1 MHEKIL
7 IVDDEP
13 AIRKVLTRI
22 LEEAGYLC
30 RGADSV
36 QSAKE
41 ILAVD
46 TFDLL
51 LSDLKMPEESGL
63 DLIRYAKAHYPD
75 TGRIIITGVDNPE
88 VADEIMAVGVY
99 GYILKPLSKDI
110 VLITVKNTLH
120 HLLLDRHLQTY
131 KEELEKTV
139 SEKTEQLSAIMHN
152 LNAGVVMIDRQRNIL
167 QINRKMQ
174 HFFPALSPGKSQ
186 FCCNVWKISP
196 EEPCVGCPMAETFT
210 TGRTIETVKKIETV
224 QGIRDFRV
232 VTSPVTDET
241 GKIYAGICLYEDF
254 TENLILERDLRQS
267 QKLEAVGQ
275 LAAGIAHEINTP
287 MQYIGDNIRFLN
299 DSFQDISKVLNTCLL
314 WRKATDEQ
322 DLTEDMNRRLVD
334 AIEEADIAYFLDEI
348 STAIDQS
355 IEGVGR
361 VEKIVRAMKDFSH
374 PGSDDKKAANINKI
388 LESTITVSR
397 NEWKYVAEMEM
408 DFAADLPLVLCHA
421 SELSQ
426 VFLNIIVNSAHAIN
440 DMKEESKTELGKISV
455 QTKKIPHGI
464 EIRITDTGGGIP
476 EEIQER
482 VFEPF
487 FTTKVRGKGTG
498 QGLAIAHRVIVDK
511 HQGRLSL
518 ASEQGRGTTFIIE
531 LPTGDN
537 AGFTQPARSTGLS
550 LK

>member
-1 MHEKIL
+1 MQEKIL
-7 IVDDEP
+7 IVDDEL
-13 AIRKVLTRI
+13 AICKVLTRI
-22 LEEAGYLC
+22 LQEVGYLC
-30 RGADSV
+30 RVADSV

-41 ILAVD
+41 ILAVE

-51 LSDLKMPEESGL
+51 LSDLKMPRESGL
-63 DLIRYAKAHYPD
+63 DLIRYTKSHYPD
-75 TGRIIITGVDNPE
+75 IGRIIITGVGDPE
-88 VADEIMAVGVY
+88 IADEIMEVGVY

-110 VLITVKNTLH
+110 VLITVKNTLR

-196 EEPCVGCPMAETFT
+196 EEPCDGCPMAETFT
-210 TGRTIETVKKIETV
+210 TGKTIETVKKIETI
-224 QGIRDFRV
+224 QGKRDFRV
-232 VTSPVTDET
+232 VTSPVLDEA
-241 GKIYAGICLYEDF
+241 GEVYAGICLYEDF
-254 TENLILERDLRQS
+254 TENLLLERDLRQS

-299 DSFQDISKVLNTCLL
+299 DSFQDISKVLRTCLL
-314 WRKATDEQ
+314 WQESAGKE
-322 DLTEDMNRRLVD
+322 DLTADIHRRLAD

-348 STAIDQS
+348 ATAIEQS

-374 PGSDDKKAANINKI
+374 PGGDEKKAANINKI
-388 LESTITVSR
+388 LESTVTVSR

-408 DFAADLPLVLCHA
+408 DCKAELPLVLCLA

-426 VFLNIIVNSAHAIN
+426 VFLNIIVNSAHAIA
-440 DMKEESKTELGKISV
+440 DMNQGSPKDMGKISIR
-455 QTKKIPHGI
+455 TTNIPHGI

-476 EEIQER
+476 EGIQER

-511 HQGRLSL
+511 HQGRLSF
-518 ASEQGRGTTFIIE
+518 ASETGRGTTFVIE
-531 LPTGDN
+531 LPVDGN
-537 AGFTQPARSTGLS
+537 EGFTQPASSMGLQ
-550 LK
+550 

>member
-1 MHEKIL
+1 MHGKIL
-7 IVDDEP
+7 IVDDELS
-13 AIRKVLTRI
+13 ICRVLSRI
-22 LEEAGYLC
+22 LEEAGYPC
-30 RGADSV
+30 QIADSV

-41 ILAVD
+41 ILAVE

-51 LSDLKMPEESGL
+51 LSDLKMPRESGL
-63 DLIRYAKAHYPD
+63 DLIRYTKSHYPD
-75 TGRIIITGVDNPE
+75 IGRIIITGVGDPE
-88 VADEIMAVGVY
+88 IADEIMEVGVY

-110 VLITVKNTLH
+110 LLITVKNTLR

-174 HFFPALSPGKSQ
+174 HFFPALFPGKSQ

-196 EEPCVGCPMAETFT
+196 EEPCDVCPMAETFT
-210 TGRTIETVKKIETV
+210 TGKTIETVKKIETI
-224 QGIRDFRV
+224 QGKRDFRV
-232 VTSPVTDET
+232 VTSPVVDEA
-241 GKIYAGICLYEDF
+241 GEVYAGICLYEDF
-254 TENLILERDLRQS
+254 TENLLLERDLRQS

-287 MQYIGDNIRFLN
+287 MQYIGDNIRFLD
-299 DSFQDISKVLNTCLL
+299 DSFQDISKVLKTCLL
-314 WRKATDEQ
+314 WQESAGKE
-322 DLTEDMNRRLVD
+322 DLTGDIHRRLAD

-348 STAIDQS
+348 ATAIEQS

-374 PGSDDKKAANINKI
+374 PGGDEKKAANINKI
-388 LESTITVSR
+388 LESTVTVSR
-397 NEWKYVAEMEM
+397 NEWKYVAEMDM
-408 DFAADLPLVLCHA
+408 DCAVDLPLVPCLA

-426 VFLNIIVNSAHAIN
+426 VFLNIIVNSAHAIDDIN
-440 DMKEESKTELGKISV
+440 KGDKKEMGKISIR
-455 QTKKIPHGI
+455 TKKIPHGI

-476 EEIQER
+476 EKIQER

-511 HQGRLSL
+511 HQGRLSF
-518 ASEQGRGTTFIIE
+518 ASEKGRGTTFIIE
-531 LPTGDN
+531 LPVD
-537 AGFTQPARSTGLS
+537 AHEGFAEPARIMGLP
-550 LK
+550 